1 MTAATILPPDGLDVT
16 IGGLPR
22 DELRNELRSR
32 GILLNAQAETLLAD
46 AAFDEAPAPQVI
58 SMVERT
64 VGDLGLPHGAPLS
77 QILAIAGNLGLCLC
91 PPITGPYLRL
101 ALAQQATAGDSIM
114 SSGRAP
120 SGSLT
125 VAAQPRRD
133 DDAYPKGFYLRV
145 VNSQAWL
152 RGYTCDDE
160 HLWSPEDR
168 FAFQSPS

>member
-1 MTAATILPPDGLDVT
+1 MTAATILPPDGLNVT
-16 IGGLPR
+16 IGGLLR
-22 DELRNELRSR
+22 DELRNELSSR

-46 AAFDEAPAPQVI
+46 ATFDEAAAPQVI
-58 SMVERT
+58 SVVECT
-64 VGDLGLPHGAPLS
+64 VGDLGLAHGAPLS
-77 QILAIAGNLGLCLC
+77 QILSSAGSQGLWLC

-101 ALAQQATAGDSIM
+101 ALVQQATAHDSIM

-125 VAAQPRRD
+125 VAAQPGRD
-133 DDAYPKGFYLRV
+133 DDEYPKGFYLRV
-145 VNSQAWL
+145 VDGQAWL